1 MTNMNNT
8 NTEIKAWIAAN
19 RYHGLEKDTAD
30 KTGLSKET
38 VRAHFRD
45 ATPETKATAKVLE
58 TAVDLIQVRQRSLA
72 RKMARVKGGATK

>member
-8 NTEIKAWIAAN
+8 TNTTKEWIRSN

-38 VRAHFRD
+38 VRAHFKLE
-45 ATPETKATAKVLE
+45 TPETKATATVLE
-58 TAVDLIQVRQRSLA
+58 TAVDLIQTRQSTLA
-72 RKMARVKGGATK
+72 KKMAKVQGGRKK